1 MAQRFVVGVDGSDAG
16 RHALRWAVA
25 QAAPQHTLV
34 HAVHAWTVPA
44 AVATMGPYTAAVDPN
59 EYEQW
64 AKNKLEADVALISQE
79 AGVDERMITTELVA
93 GDAPEVLLTRATYA
107 DLLVVGN
114 RGRGGFKGL
123 LLGSVSQHCA
133 AHSPTPVAVIRRE
146 SPLPD
151 RSDVVVGVD
160 GSAASQAALEFA
172 VRQAVARDAR
182 LVVAHAWWVAHP
194 GSPSDFLPFVSVDRG
209 TYVAQSHDLMREML
223 ARARATTSLRPERV
237 DLVPVEDAPAAGM
250 LALAES
256 AGSLVV
262 GTRGRGGLAGML
274 LGSVSQQCLHHARC
288 AVIVVPTPCGGDPT
302 TS

>member
-1 MAQRFVVGVDGSDAG
+1 MAQRYVVGVDGSDAG

-25 QAAPQHTLV
+25 EAAPQHALV

-44 AVATMGPYTAAVDPN
+44 AASSMGPYTPPVDPN

-64 AKNKLEADVALISQE
+64 AKSSLEADVALIGQE

-93 GDAPEVLLTRATYA
+93 GHAPEVLLTRAAYA

-133 AHSPTPVAVIRRE
+133 ARSPAPVAVVRRD
-146 SPLPD
+146 SPMPD
-151 RSDVVVGVD
+151 GSDVVVGVD

-172 VRQAVARDAR
+172 MREAVARDAR
-182 LVVAHAWWVAHP
+182 LVVSHAWWVAHP
-194 GSPSDFLPFVSVDRG
+194 GSATDFMPFVSVDRG
-209 TYVAQSHDLMREML
+209 TYIAQSQDLMYDML
-223 ARARATTSLRPERV
+223 AKATATTSQRPERI
-237 DLVPVEDAPAAGM
+237 DLVPVEDSPSAGL
-250 LALAES
+250 LALAEG

-288 AVIVVPTPCGGDPT
+288 VVIVVPTPER
-302 TS
+302 